1 MMTRQGKHIFGR
13 SFLAAALLISC
24 QLCGVASYAR
34 SMEKEDVA
42 AYGELYKASVI
53 RSIRFAD
60 EVDPN
65 EAIREEIFLEA
76 ELAKE
81 ADKAGVTTDA
91 LLQAD
96 IRHYQT
102 QQILSAWLEKQ
113 LPQDAVTTSE
123 IEQFYREHIAD
134 FTTTEMV
141 KFRHIF
147 FLVPRGEEKVEGEK
161 LALARRV
168 KEKLDHGEEF
178 GQLAA
183 EYSDLA
189 SAKRNKGLVGPEKL
203 SRLNSAI
210 QEALQRMKPGEI
222 SEPVRTPYGWEI
234 LQLVERMPGRVR
246 SLNEVRDQIG
256 NELRRRKALALQDKL
271 SSEVKERF
279 PARINDAL
287 LETSGP
293 LPREEWVFAVAGTTH
308 TVERALADVYATW
321 SYNNIADER
330 ARLRAALPRLVLTQ
344 QLLAAARAAGVFDD
358 PRLQA
363 KLRYIANRLTG
374 ERYWRDLKP
383 KNEPTEDELR
393 KHHAENPDIFRTPPE
408 AKGLVFRWKLEKL
421 AAGTT
426 QSEAFLRESLRR
438 KVDALRD
445 QAVKGELTRDALKK
459 LADETQE
466 LDWFR
471 EGPNG
476 YYFDKAFFGAA
487 PQSYTQV
494 FPQRDG
500 YAFGWVEARKDPEP
514 VPFEKC
520 REWVKRRLMNLQADE
535 QRKKL
540 LDEILSRYARSQR

>member
-1 MMTRQGKHIFGR
+1 MTTRQRDNALGR
-13 SFLAAALLISC
+13 FLLAAVLLISC
-24 QLCGVASYAR
+24 QLCGVPSFGR
-34 SMEKEDVA
+34 NVEKEDIR

-60 EVDPN
+60 EVDPD

-76 ELAKE
+76 ELARE
-81 ADKAGVTTDA
+81 ADKAGVTTDP

-102 QQILSAWLEKQ
+102 QEILSAWLEKQ

-123 IEQFYREHIAD
+123 IEKFYQEHVAD

-147 FLVPRGEEKVEGEK
+147 FIVPRGEEEVESEK
-161 LALARRV
+161 LSLARRV
-168 KEKLDHGEEF
+168 KEKLDRGEDF

-203 SRLNSAI
+203 SRLNPTI
-210 QEALQRMKPGEI
+210 QDALQRMKPGEI
-222 SEPVRTPYGWEI
+222 SQPLRTPYGWEI
-234 LQLVERMPGRVR
+234 LQLVERIPARVR
-246 SLNEVRDQIG
+246 SLSEIRDQIR
-256 NELRRRKALALQDKL
+256 NELRRQKALALQEKL
-271 SSEVKERF
+271 SSEVKQRF
-279 PARINDAL
+279 PAQIHDAL

-321 SYNNIADER
+321 SYHNIADER

-344 QLLAAARAAGVFDD
+344 QLLAAARADGVFDD

-363 KLRYIANRLTG
+363 KLRYVRNRLTA

-383 KNEPTEDELR
+383 KNEPTEEELR
-393 KHHAENPDIFRTPPE
+393 KHHRENPDIFRTPPE
-408 AKGLVFRWKLEKL
+408 AKGIVFRWKLEKL

-438 KVDALRD
+438 KVEELRNR
-445 QAVKGELTRDALKK
+445 AVKGELTRDALKK
-459 LADETQE
+459 LADETQD

-487 PQSYTQV
+487 TQTYTQV

-500 YAFGWVEARKDPEP
+500 YAFGWVEARKDPQP
-514 VPFEKC
+514 VPFEQC
-520 REWVKRRLMNLQADE
+520 REWVKRRLTNLQADE

-540 LDEILSRYARSQR
+540 VDEILSRYARSPR